1 MFFLFFF
8 FFFWGGGGSHVTRCL
23 HMVCLQQIH
32 LWRMT
37 AFLAAVRARTV
48 IAAVPAEEA
57 GREMTHAPARGGTVM
72 GWHLPCSGLKR
83 VRKL

>member
-1 MFFLFFF
+1 MFFFC
-8 FFFWGGGGSHVTRCL
+8 FFWGGGSHVTRCL
-23 HMVCLQQIH
+23 HMVCLQQIQ

>member
-8 FFFWGGGGSHVTRCL
+8 WGGGSHVTRCL
-23 HMVCLQQIH
+23 HMVCLQPIQ
-32 LWRMT
+32 LSGVT
-37 AFLAAVRARTV
+37 AVLAAGRARTV
-48 IAAVPAEEA
+48 SAAVPAEEA